1 MALNR
6 LDELKELLDSLP
18 NNIDTWNKNRFSL
31 SEETLEQNIWFIC
44 DAFEKTS
51 SIESFIQNLN
61 FNIDLKFPVLQNV
74 ESCCIC

>member
-6 LDELKELLDSLP
+6 LDKLKELQDSLP

-31 SEETLEQNIWFIC
+31 SEETLEQNLWFIC

-61 FNIDLKFPVLQNV
+61 FNIDLKFPVLQNL

>member
-31 SEETLEQNIWFIC
+31 SEETLEQNLWFIC

-61 FNIDLKFPVLQNV
+61 FNIDLKFPVLQNL